1 MDNSGEIEFEEFLC
15 IIKGGDQDSTITTF
29 FKNMVNGNLLED
41 SQTMPFHLLI
51 SSYRRKQMLKNMGS
65 KSTMNRDE
73 SEKMMRNYGIQL
85 SKKRKKGEIDIKYDS
100 IMNAAME
107 TVEGKI
113 GFPDLPRII
122 DSNTFSKK

>member
-1 MDNSGEIEFEEFLC
+1 
-15 IIKGGDQDSTITTF
+15 
-29 FKNMVNGNLLED
+29 
-41 SQTMPFHLLI
+41 
-51 SSYRRKQMLKNMGS
+51 
-65 KSTMNRDE
+65 MNRDE